1 VCTLNTSALCGG
13 IAMLFIKLAVVCFFL
28 SLVCALIVFAAVV
41 AAGSGRDE
49 DSD

>member
-1 VCTLNTSALCGG
+1 
-13 IAMLFIKLAVVCFFL
+13 MLFVKLAVICLFL
-28 SLVCALIVFAAVV
+28 SLVCALIVFAALV